1 MKHRQYLKRNP
12 TKNYFPLPNEI
23 FVFGLN
29 SGEISVYSYLLY
41 LENQKTFQCWPS
53 YKTIGKAVDMSQNTV
68 RKYVM
73 ALEEKS
79 LISTE
84 PTSVR
89 TRSGQ
94 KRNGSLLYTI
104 RLIQEALGQ
113 FYERQMVQ
121 AEMAAAKQRTV
132 AKLAAVSPCELL
144 CAALAQSDPPGQLT
158 ANLSHFRKTC
168 RERKKKQDKGQA
180 SQTRQPGHNC
190 PQCGQFRGCGTGGLK
205 RRICAARDLKS
216 R

>member
-1 MKHRQYLKRNP
+1 MKYNRHQKRDAI
-12 TKNYFPLPNEI
+12 KNYFPLPNEI
-23 FVFGLN
+23 FMLGLCV
-29 SGEISVYSYLLY
+29 GEISVYSYLLY
-41 LENQKTFQCWPS
+41 LENRKTFQCWPS

-73 ALEEKS
+73 ALEQKS

-104 RLIQEALGQ
+104 RPIQEAMEH

-121 AEMAAAKQRTV
+121 AERLTAKQRV
-132 AKLAAVSPCELL
+132 ADRLAKSGRVGPCEPL
-144 CAALAQSDPPGQLT
+144 CGALAQTEGKEPHPED
-158 ANLSHFRKTC
+158 
-168 RERKKKQDKGQA
+168 
-180 SQTRQPGHNC
+180 
-190 PQCGQFRGCGTGGLK
+190 
-205 RRICAARDLKS
+205 
-216 R
+216 